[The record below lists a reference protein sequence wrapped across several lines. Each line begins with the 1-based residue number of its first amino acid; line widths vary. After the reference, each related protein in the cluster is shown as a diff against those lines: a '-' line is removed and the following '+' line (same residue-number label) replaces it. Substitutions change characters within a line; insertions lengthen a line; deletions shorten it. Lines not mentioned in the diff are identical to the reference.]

1 MVLITCQLRGFIQIA
16 LTVASVRHGQTPL
29 TNETS
34 VKFTCFT
41 DKQQQ
46 ILTIGIEEL
55 ILGVSEFSTDYSNHR
70 YR

>member
-16 LTVASVRHGQTPL
+16 LTVASVRYKDTPL

-55 ILGVSEFSTDYSNHR
+55 ILPESELSTDY
-70 YR
+70 